1 MQLIDTH
8 AHIQESD
15 FRDDFDDVLQRAGE
29 AGVIS
34 VVVPGVD
41 LETSF
46 AAADLAHEY
55 VGLYATAGFHPHEA
69 SRMDTHAREQ
79 IEALL
84 VQNDVVAVGE
94 IGLDY
99 YRLHSPREAQVAVF
113 EQMLALAER
122 YTLPVSVHCRDAWQ
136 DMATILGPWA
146 QRVAS
151 RYGGEPIGVMHYF
164 SSSVEEARRY
174 AELGFLISIHTSV
187 THPKSEA
194 LREVV
199 AALPLESLVV
209 ETDSPYGAPQAYRG
223 KRNEPSYVAE
233 AAKAVAALHS
243 VSLDAVGSHTTT
255 NARRLFRLPV
265 ATSEQAGAA

>member
-1 MQLIDTH
+1 MQFIDTH
-8 AHIQESD
+8 AHIQEPE
-15 FRDDFDDVLQRAGE
+15 FKDDFGDVLQRAGE
-29 AGVIS
+29 AGVVS

-46 AAADLAHEY
+46 AAADLAREY

-69 SRMDTHAREQ
+69 SDLNAHAIEQ

-99 YRLHSPREAQVAVF
+99 YRLHSPRETQVKVF

-122 YTLPVSVHCRDAWQ
+122 YTLPVSVHCRDAWE
-136 DMATILGPWA
+136 DMASMLQPWA
-146 QRVAS
+146 QRVSA
-151 RYGGEPIGVMHYF
+151 RYAGEPLGVMHYF
-164 SSSVEEARRY
+164 SSNVDDARRY
-174 AELGFLISIHTSV
+174 IDLGFLISIHASV

-194 LREVV
+194 LREVA
-199 AALPLESLVV
+199 AALPLETLVV

-223 KRNEPSYVAE
+223 KRNEPSYVVE
-233 AAKAVAALHS
+233 AAKAIAGLHS
-243 VSLDAVGSHTTT
+243 VSLEAVASHTTA

-265 ATSEQAGAA
+265 ATSAEAGAA

>member
-8 AHIQESD
+8 AHIQDPE
-15 FRDDFDDVLQRAGE
+15 FKDDFKDVLQRAGE
-29 AGVIS
+29 AGVVS

-46 AAADLAHEY
+46 AAADLAREY

-69 SRMDTHAREQ
+69 SRLDAHALEQ

-99 YRLHSPREAQVAVF
+99 FRLHSPREAQVEVF
-113 EQMLALAER
+113 EQMLTLAER
-122 YTLPVSVHCRDAWQ
+122 YTLPVSVHCRDAWD
-136 DMATILGPWA
+136 DMASILEPWA

-151 RYGGEPIGVMHYF
+151 RYAGEPLGVMHYF
-164 SSSVEEARRY
+164 SSSVEDARRY
-174 AELGFLISIHTSV
+174 AGLGFLISIHTSA

-194 LREVV
+194 LREV
-199 AALPLESLVV
+199 AAVLPLDTLVV

-223 KRNEPSYVAE
+223 KRNEPAYVAE
-233 AAKAVAALHS
+233 AAKAIATLHNISLEAVAA
-243 VSLDAVGSHTTT
+243 ATTA

-265 ATSEQAGAA
+265 AVDAQAGAA